1 VLVAFLY
8 LVLFGIR
15 VAFYLHMV
23 VLQRLRQRGV
33 LTIFFLL
40 LRMMYSTPQL
50 LDEHIWVPVRDLF
63 IQQCGHAGYSVLE
76 GIRDGLHPPR
86 EMWEAAERGLL
97 LPSLSLCALDPAG
110 SVPGTWRD
118 WAVQAG
124 RPSPLLRREA
134 LMAREAAANLIQQAQ
149 VGVVVS
155 SVDVY
160 ASELTDKGA
169 RF

>member
-1 VLVAFLY
+1 M
-8 LVLFGIR
+8 G
-15 VAFYLHMV
+15 FYLQV
-23 VLQRLRQRGV
+23 VILHRLGQRGAMITFSLSV
-33 LTIFFLL
+33 
-40 LRMMYSTPQL
+40 RMMYSTPQL

-97 LPSLSLCALDPAG
+97 LPPLSLRALDPVG

-134 LMAREAAANLIQQAQ
+134 LAAREAAANLIQQSQ
-149 VGVVVS
+149 VGLAAIL
-155 SVDVY
+155 VDVY
-160 ASELTDKGA
+160 VSRGRIRRFAS
-169 RF
+169 

>member
-1 VLVAFLY
+1 
-8 LVLFGIR
+8 
-15 VAFYLHMV
+15 
-23 VLQRLRQRGV
+23 
-33 LTIFFLL
+33 
-40 LRMMYSTPQL
+40 MYSTPQL

-76 GIRDGLHPPR
+76 RIRDRLHPPR

-97 LPSLSLCALDPAG
+97 LPSLSLRALDPVG

-134 LMAREAAANLIQQAQ
+134 LMAREATANQALLVQQVQ

-160 ASELTDKGA
+160 ASELTDKGV

>member
-1 VLVAFLY
+1 
-8 LVLFGIR
+8 LF
-15 VAFYLHMV
+15 
-23 VLQRLRQRGV
+23 
-33 LTIFFLL
+33 

-97 LPSLSLCALDPAG
+97 LPSLSLRALDPVG

-124 RPSPLLRREA
+124 RPSPLLRQEA
-134 LMAREAAANLIQQAQ
+134 LAAREAAANLMQQAQ
-149 VGVVVS
+149 VGVVV
-155 SVDVY
+155 
-160 ASELTDKGA
+160 
-169 RF
+169 

>member
-1 VLVAFLY
+1 MITFSLSV
-8 LVLFGIR
+8 
-15 VAFYLHMV
+15 
-23 VLQRLRQRGV
+23 
-33 LTIFFLL
+33 
-40 LRMMYSTPQL
+40 RMMYSTPQL

-97 LPSLSLCALDPAG
+97 LPSLSLRALDPVG

-134 LMAREAAANLIQQAQ
+134 LMAREATANQALLVQQVQ

-160 ASELTDKGA
+160 ASELTDKGV

>member
-1 VLVAFLY
+1 
-8 LVLFGIR
+8 
-15 VAFYLHMV
+15 
-23 VLQRLRQRGV
+23 
-33 LTIFFLL
+33 
-40 LRMMYSTPQL
+40 
-50 LDEHIWVPVRDLF
+50 
-63 IQQCGHAGYSVLE
+63 
-76 GIRDGLHPPR
+76 
-86 EMWEAAERGLL
+86 MWEAAERGLL
-97 LPSLSLCALDPAG
+97 LPSLSLRALDPAG

-134 LMAREAAANLIQQAQ
+134 LMAREATANQALLVQQVQ

-160 ASELTDKGA
+160 ASELTDKGV